1 MAYNASNS
9 IFELVLEDLVLKDS
23 LIGVPFYFHVMMS
36 FAGQFMLSCSPYS
49 GQLCLEVKDNLA
61 LMSKAIAMFK
71 SIACISSHPLRKM
84 TAALERRLDECK
96 AILDGLIHANGAMG
110 GDTRSEL
117 FQSSNDQ
124 LWGAIQHNNLRSDRD
139 EQGKA
144 KEGYRMGFPDAMSVM
159 VRPGDSSAYIGG
171 PAHGPGSFGMAPLT
185 HASNM
190 SSDAVFQDFAGF
202 DFPSLHM
209 SFTSGP

>member
-9 IFELVLEDLVLKDS
+9 IFELVLEDSVLKNS
-23 LIGVPFYFHVMMS
+23 LVGIPFYFHVMMS

-49 GQLCLEVKDNLA
+49 GQLCLEVKTNLA

-84 TAALERRLDECK
+84 TAALESRLDDCK
-96 AILDGLIHANGAMG
+96 ALLGGLINANGAMG
-110 GDTRSEL
+110 SDTRSEL
-117 FQSSNDQ
+117 FQPSNDQ
-124 LWGAIQHNNLRSDRD
+124 LWGAIQDNNLRSDRGGP
-139 EQGKA
+139 GKA
-144 KEGYRMGFPDAMSVM
+144 PAGYRMGFPDAMSVM
-159 VRPGDSSAYIGG
+159 VRPGDSSAYIEG
-171 PAHGPGSFGMAPLT
+171 PANGPGSFGMAPFT
-185 HASNM
+185 HTSNM

-209 SFTSGP
+209 NYTNGP